1 MIDAFKSTL
10 EESLMIDLI
19 DSYEE
24 LQDTRIKYSSY
35 WHVLEEL
42 KVDDAKVFVI
52 LTKYDN
58 NNNNNNNT
66 DAQKIDEITKE
77 LQLENLLVMSSKTRY
92 GVHKLKTIKKQY
104 SMPQK

>member
-58 NNNNNNNT
+58 NNNNNNNNT

-77 LQLENLLVMSSKTRY
+77 LQLENLLVMSSKIGY
-92 GVHKLKTIKKQY
+92 GVHKLK
-104 SMPQK
+104 